1 MSIDRRIL
9 IADDD
14 AEVRGGAA
22 ELLSAMGL
30 IIIEAG
36 SGVEAVEI
44 MRAGPIHLA
53 LLDYHM
59 PGHDGLEV
67 FSIIREETLEIP
79 CMFWSGDAP
88 EPVRE
93 VALRQGA
100 SAFLQKPVQPDLLRG
115 EVRRILETHWGWV
128 A

>member
-30 IIIEAG
+30 VI
-36 SGVEAVEI
+36 VEADCGPAAIEI
-44 MRAGPIHLA
+44 LRAGPIHLA

-59 PGHDGLEV
+59 PGSDGLEV
-67 FSIIREETLEIP
+67 FALMREETLEIP

-93 VALRQGA
+93 VAMRQGA
-100 SAFLQKPVQPDLLRG
+100 SAFLQKPVRPDLLRN